1 MDEETMM
8 EMAGNRSLTEIE
20 SVRDFLLMSVRLY
33 FSRLLMNT
41 DEDNRYLCKISV
53 NGSYYVSELWQQ
65 PCDGFIFINVGS
77 HDKEDVRYLENLPIE
92 DQITILD
99 KITSY

>member
-8 EMAGNRSLTEIE
+8 EMVGNRSLAEIE
-20 SVRDFLLMSVRLY
+20 SVRDFLLLSVRLY

-41 DEDNRYLCKISV
+41 DKDNRYLCNISV
-53 NGSYYVSELWQQ
+53 NGSYFVSELWQQ
-65 PCDGFIFINVGS
+65 PCDGFIFLNVGS
-77 HDKEDVRYLENLPIE
+77 HEKEDVWYLENLPIE
-92 DQITILD
+92 DQIIILD